1 MEVAGPAGFS
11 GLEKEQLKKKLAL
24 LKREYS
30 KTLTRLQRA
39 QRAETVQTHVQ
50 ETVAEQNRLLRQ
62 EETEKDFTGSLNK
75 MPPNKYETCWLQTNS
90 CSDLCTKKK
99 LSVSFKLEPECF
111 NNEISLQESPWE
123 EDTNGSQQD
132 VLSCPGRPS
141 SERDQNQLH
150 RTEMKQETTFVSEEK
165 KSVCDGLE
173 IVASE
178 LLENRTARTVSPVF
192 KRRNISD
199 TEKSPLNSPKSTAVR
214 HKGNS
219 LTPQDPLLKGDLQ
232 KMSPQNGCLEASR
245 QLLCASMDDDN
256 TQQMMSLHAED
267 LCKPTTQCSENE
279 MLVSCENTDDAG
291 KEPVYIE
298 NQIENDSAD
307 VDQGEVCR
315 ILHLTSEN
323 KPLLDSRKSPVIESR
338 SRKESSQVDTKSFLT
353 MDSLQS
359 NDVQKSLENQEA
371 HPEAESSLLEKAVIP
386 EAESALSSCTV
397 VEGLLFPVE
406 YYVRTTRRMSNCQ
419 RKVDLEA
426 VILSQLGRGRGRSRK
441 GVRSKCKQIK
451 TNSDQPF
458 PPQET
463 AGSDVQLGGALVP
476 AVGREVGTVS
486 SESSSQKSL
495 LLSDESGTSTGPT
508 SQDSVIAPKRGK
520 GRLQRRG
527 RGRDGPA
534 CKPAGNVSLELPES
548 LRPMTGKEVH
558 SRLSKDSQSEKENCE
573 GDAEKL
579 QTGKA
584 RVPVSAVGGTEET
597 EMVHIMWPTAAD
609 LPPGGSRA
617 FDTCHKVCT
626 EHVQSPCQGSHF
638 LNHGDETFTHLIGGL
653 EAKVNMHQAA
663 GQVAEQARTRRVQK
677 DCSAQKLPADKES
690 LPVHQPPGSS
700 LKRKAGRA
708 SKGKRRNSQQ
718 RDLEGPA
725 PLGHLVEPGVLEP
738 PFHFQNKMLSP
749 KWLPSVLEIRDFH
762 LPDEEFGLLKDAK
775 LQSSA
780 RDLEPFVPVPSGGDE
795 ASGGTQLQRM
805 NAEGQSLE
813 HTLISPPK
821 TVPPKLPHFEG
832 QLPQQG
838 LSLSEV
844 LLIPLSAVSAGAP
857 SQLESQVPMPALP
870 SLGATPA
877 LLSLGHSGALP
888 DSFSAPSVQ
897 MKTDAAEEP
906 GGHAVEGTECSDS
919 RILRS
924 GGCGTG
930 SAGRDEA
937 QSGKAESFLENKGD
951 PECGPDE
958 DVLLEE
964 HQQSGSVHK
973 ECCSSAAEQ
982 NKMMLDHMAMA
993 WSGSLREGSLR
1004 LVSKLKDPSG
1014 SCAVDVSTVWWE
1026 ETGCLELCI
1035 VTACETSVS
1044 LWKPLS
1050 SDQWRNTC
1058 TWHLT
1063 EIPVIQIVPL
1073 PDVHNLV
1080 CAALGDLEIGEL
1092 RVLLCSSEDGSLKQ
1106 SVVKTG
1112 NIKAVLGL
1120 KDRRLVSS
1128 SRTFQEQ
1135 QVEIISFL
1143 ETGRNNNRKTLMAP
1157 KETVLAFA
1165 EVEGIRDALIGTTTV
1180 NSVVVWN
1187 LKTGQL
1193 LKKMHVGYSYPAS
1206 VCHRAY
1212 SDSGLLFVVLSHPH
1226 AKESESCGNPA
1237 FRVIAFNPKTARSA
1251 GVMFLSLPP
1260 GHTGRYLEGEVKD
1273 TSAAAVLT
1281 SGTIAVWDLLL
1292 GDCATL
1298 LPPESG
1304 RPWTLVRWSA
1314 KDSYLLAG
1322 QKDGSVCVYSY
1333 SPATAGRR
1341 KEGRTGAS

>member
-1 MEVAGPAGFS
+1 MEAAGPAGLS
-11 GLEKEQLKKKLAL
+11 GLEKEQLKQKLAS

-30 KTLTRLQRA
+30 KTLTRLQRS
-39 QRAETVQTHVQ
+39 QRAETVHTLVQ
-50 ETVAEQNRLLRQ
+50 DAVAEQNGLLAR

-75 MPPNKYETCWLQTNS
+75 MPPDKSETCWLQTNS
-90 CSDLCTKKK
+90 CCDLHTKKK

-111 NNEISLQESPWE
+111 NNKISFQESPWE
-123 EDTNGSQQD
+123 EGTNGSQQD
-132 VLSCPGRPS
+132 VLCGPGRPS
-141 SERDQNQLH
+141 SERDESQLH
-150 RTEMKQETTFVSEEK
+150 RTEMEQRETSLVSEEK
-165 KSVCDGLE
+165 TSVCDGLE
-173 IVASE
+173 IMASE
-178 LLENRTARTVSPVF
+178 LLENRTPRTVSPVF

-199 TEKSPLNSPKSTAVR
+199 TEKSPLNSPKPTAVR
-214 HKGNS
+214 QEGNS
-219 LTPQDPLLKGDLQ
+219 LTPQDPLLKGDLHNMPP
-232 KMSPQNGCLEASR
+232 KNGCLEASR

-267 LCKPTTQCSENE
+267 HCEPTTQCSEND
-279 MLVSCENTDDAG
+279 MFVSFENTDDAG
-291 KEPVYIE
+291 KERVHIE
-298 NQIENDSAD
+298 SQIENESAD

-323 KPLLDSRKSPVIESR
+323 KPLLDGRKSPVIESR
-338 SRKESSQVDTKSFLT
+338 SPKGSSQVDTKNFLT
-353 MDSLQS
+353 VDSLQGTA
-359 NDVQKSLENQEA
+359 VQKSLENQEA
-371 HPEAESSLLEKAVIP
+371 HSETESTLLEKAAIP

-426 VILSQLGRGRGRSRK
+426 VILSQLGKGRGRGRK
-441 GVRSKCKQIK
+441 GVRSKCKQNK
-451 TNSDQPF
+451 TSSDQPF
-458 PPQET
+458 PPRET
-463 AGSDVQLGGALVP
+463 AGSDVQSGGALVP
-476 AVGREVGTVS
+476 AVGREVDTVS

-495 LLSDESGTSTGPT
+495 PLSDESGTSSGPT
-508 SQDSVIAPKRGK
+508 SQNSITAPKRGK

-527 RGRDGPA
+527 RGRDGSA
-534 CKPAGNVSLELPES
+534 CKPAGNVSLEPPES
-548 LRPMTGKEVH
+548 LRPMTRKEVH
-558 SRLSKDSQSEKENCE
+558 SRLSNDSQSEKENCE
-573 GDAEKL
+573 GGAEKL

-584 RVPVSAVGGTEET
+584 RVPVSAVGRIEEA
-597 EMVHIMWPTAAD
+597 EMTCITWPTAAD
-609 LPPGGSRA
+609 LPPGGSGA
-617 FDTCHKVCT
+617 FDTSRKVCT

-638 LNHGDETFTHLIGGL
+638 LNPGDETFTCPVGDL
-653 EAKVNMHQAA
+653 EAKVNMYQAA
-663 GQVAEQARTRRVQK
+663 GQVAERARNWRVQK

-690 LPVHQPPGSS
+690 LPQHQPSGSS
-700 LKRKAGRA
+700 LKRKVGQAP
-708 SKGKRRNSQQ
+708 KGKRRSSRQ
-718 RDLEGPA
+718 RDLGSPA
-725 PLGHLVEPGVLEP
+725 PSAHLVEPGVLEP

-780 RDLEPFVPVPSGGDE
+780 RDLEPFVPVPSGGGE
-795 ASGGTQLQRM
+795 ASEGTQLQRM

-813 HTLISPPK
+813 RTLISPPK
-821 TVPPKLPHFEG
+821 TVSPKLPHFEG
-832 QLPQQG
+832 QLPQQE
-838 LSLSEV
+838 LSLSGV

-857 SQLESQVPMPALP
+857 SQLESQGPMPAFP

-877 LLSLGHSGALP
+877 FLSLGHSGALP
-888 DSFSAPSVQ
+888 DSFSAPSLQ
-897 MKTDAAEEP
+897 MKTDTAEEP
-906 GGHAVEGTECSDS
+906 EGHAGEGTECSDS
-919 RILRS
+919 RILHS

-930 SAGRDEA
+930 SARRDEV
-937 QSGKAESFLENKGD
+937 QCGKAESFLENKGD
-951 PECGPDE
+951 PDE
-958 DVLLEE
+958 DVPLEE

-973 ECCSSAAEQ
+973 ECCSAAVEQ
-982 NKMMLDHMAMA
+982 NTMMPDHMAVS

-1004 LVSKLKDPSG
+1004 LVSKLKDLSG

-1026 ETGCLELCI
+1026 ESGCPELCV

-1050 SDQWRNTC
+1050 SDQWRNMC

-1063 EIPVIQIVPL
+1063 EKPVIQIVPL

-1092 RVLLCSSEDGSLKQ
+1092 RVLLCSSEDSSLKQ

-1143 ETGRNNNRKTLMAP
+1143 ETGRNNKRKTLMAP

-1237 FRVIAFNPKTARSA
+1237 FRVIAFNPKTGRSA

-1273 TSAAAVLT
+1273 ASAAAVLT

-1304 RPWTLVRWSA
+1304 GPWSLVRWSA
-1314 KDSYLLAG
+1314 RDSYLLAG

-1333 SPATAGRR
+1333 SPATAGGRE
-1341 KEGRTGAS
+1341 EGRTGAS